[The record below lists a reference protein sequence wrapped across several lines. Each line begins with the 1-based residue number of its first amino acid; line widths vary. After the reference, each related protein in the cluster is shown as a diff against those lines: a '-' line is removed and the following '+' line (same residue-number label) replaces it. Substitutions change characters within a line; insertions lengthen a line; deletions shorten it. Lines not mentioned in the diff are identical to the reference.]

1 MNKKTKILT
10 FGLSALALVS
20 VTTVGFSSWLIYS
33 GDATGTENI
42 SVVVADNNAK
52 GVEMEVGAI
61 TPTTGFRLDA
71 DPTDNEGAIRFS
83 SSSADDS
90 GELLTV
96 KYQYTVTLTS
106 AEVSSLN
113 ITGKYEW
120 GAGMKTFASNNYI
133 VLPVNDGATTTLVSS
148 GTPSS
153 GTTLVA
159 STTYTF
165 ETSVTLAWGSAFGGM
180 NPSRYDSNSEQVAAA
195 KTALEAMKSATNLT
209 LKVTLTAS
217 LS

>member
-20 VTTVGFSSWLIYS
+20 VATVGFSSWLIYS

-52 GVEMEVGAI
+52 GVEMTVGAV
-61 TPTTGFRLDA
+61 TPATGFRLDA

-83 SSSADDS
+83 NAGGDT

-96 KYQYTVTLTS
+96 KFQYTVALTS
-106 AEVSSLN
+106 AELSSLN

-120 GAGMKTFASNNYI
+120 GSGMQTLASKNYI
-133 VLPVNDGATTTLVSS
+133 VLPVANNASTTMVSS
-148 GTPSS
+148 GAVQT

-159 STTYTF
+159 STTYTY
-165 ETSVTLAWGSAFGGM
+165 ETSVTLAWGSAFDGS
-180 NPSRYDSNSEQVAAA
+180 NPSRYDSTAEKVAAA
-195 KTALEAMKSATNLT
+195 KTALAEMKAATNLT